1 MKTAKRELELDLL
14 RILSLLAVMVMH
26 ARTTGAAMPADPF
39 GKLMIHAIWASVTW
53 CVPCFVMI
61 SGRFFLDPDR
71 NVTIGSIFRRSLPR
85 IVLAFVFWS
94 AVYQPFFHY
103 VMHWDTDWHSMF
115 SQFLVGAYHMWY
127 LFLIAGLY
135 LIAPL
140 LRPIAR
146 EEKLSLY
153 FVALFL
159 LMNYLTEYGV
169 YLPHVSWA
177 LKQIL
182 EYAHV
187 HLVLSYSGYF
197 LLGWVLYR
205 TKLPRWAELS
215 LYALGLAA
223 WLLST
228 FGGAFLPVPEGED
241 EFFFQL
247 YMRPNVVLESAALY
261 CFFVKRVS
269 RLRFS
274 QGASRIISLLS
285 ELNFGMYLSHILF
298 LETLVLFCP
307 GINVFLWV
315 PIEVAIAFLG
325 SAVLTWI
332 LKRIP
337 LLRKVC

>member
-1 MKTAKRELELDLL
+1 MKTADREWELDLL

-71 NVTIGSIFRRSLPR
+71 DVSIGSIFRRSLPR
-85 IVLAFVFWS
+85 IVLAFLFWS

-115 SQFLVGAYHMWY
+115 AQFLVGAYHMWY

-135 LIAPL
+135 LITPL

-146 EEKLSLY
+146 DEKLSAY
-153 FVALFL
+153 FLLLFL
-159 LMNYLTEYGV
+159 VMNFLTEYGV

-182 EYAHV
+182 EYAHI
-187 HLVLSYSGYF
+187 HMVLSYSGYF
-197 LLGWVLYR
+197 LLGWVIHR
-205 TKLPRWAELS
+205 TRLPRWAELG
-215 LYALGLAA
+215 LYALGLGA

-228 FGGAFLPVPEGED
+228 FGGVFLPVPEGED
-241 EFFFQL
+241 EFFF
-247 YMRPNVVLESAALY
+247 MNPARPKEIPEVRLFEVFPKVLSALKVL
-261 CFFVKRVS
+261 CLDSLQSVTPFVPSSQFQCLLLAAVETDHLLGNAPGKR
-269 RLRFS
+269 R
-274 QGASRIISLLS
+274 
-285 ELNFGMYLSHILF
+285 
-298 LETLVLFCP
+298 
-307 GINVFLWV
+307 
-315 PIEVAIAFLG
+315 
-325 SAVLTWI
+325 SAVGVCKGKMSFGTHPCEEIRI
-332 LKRIP
+332 LK
-337 LLRKVC
+337 